1 MEQAYRGTMLTGKFP
16 ACVIYLELS
25 PAAVDVNVHPAKT
38 EIKFSDERRVFDT
51 VHYAVL
57 GALEKPRKPGSAP
70 EQEKEP
76 EPSPP
81 RMVRTSEQWSG
92 AGFASFSPTA
102 FRPSSAHVQRPLPP
116 VSRPQERESAPAPA
130 PVRQTRL
137 DLGPVRA
144 RPAAE
149 KREEPPFVPE
159 APEQDEPLRLIG
171 EALELY
177 ILVQKGDSLIVI
189 DKHAAHERII
199 YDRLR
204 SQEAEVM
211 SQELL
216 EPAVLSPSGAEADAL
231 GEDLPLINSLGFGLE
246 PYGPRTYILRSVP
259 GGMCREEA
267 VAALE
272 ELASALASSRRP
284 EKTAARDE
292 LLKTVACK
300 AAIKAGRSSEPEEL
314 LRLAEA
320 VCSGTVR
327 YCPHGRP
334 VSWTLNRK
342 DLDKQFKRIV

>member
-1 MEQAYRGTMLTGKFP
+1 
-16 ACVIYLELS
+16 
-25 PAAVDVNVHPAKT
+25 
-38 EIKFSDERRVFDT
+38 
-51 VHYAVL
+51 
-57 GALEKPRKPGSAP
+57 
-70 EQEKEP
+70 
-76 EPSPP
+76 
-81 RMVRTSEQWSG
+81 
-92 AGFASFSPTA
+92 
-102 FRPSSAHVQRPLPP
+102 
-116 VSRPQERESAPAPA
+116 
-130 PVRQTRL
+130 
-137 DLGPVRA
+137 
-144 RPAAE
+144 
-149 KREEPPFVPE
+149 
-159 APEQDEPLRLIG
+159 
-171 EALELY
+171 
-177 ILVQKGDSLIVI
+177 
-189 DKHAAHERII
+189 
-199 YDRLR
+199 
-204 SQEAEVM
+204 M

-284 EKTAARDE
+284 EKTAARGE
-292 LLKTVACK
+292 LLKTVAS
-300 AAIKAGRSSEPEEL
+300 AEEL